1 MFYNFYSYNL
11 PRLIVISIANRA
23 SKRAVEMKLISC
35 LLLFSICYSLRAP
48 FLSTNLHRKLNAEL
62 INYEELSTQLD
73 NNNNER
79 IYEISN
85 RLVDKTNATLTLI
98 NLINYGDQLFDQP
111 LHLNKQSS
119 NNNYNLFI
127 NLDHNTD
134 WVKVK
139 GCMADVRIKVT
150 LNIDTNNLNYDES
163 IYERSSI
170 TLDGIADS
178 RVARGLLALLIEV
191 SIYIYY

>member
-1 MFYNFYSYNL
+1 
-11 PRLIVISIANRA
+11 
-23 SKRAVEMKLISC
+23 MKLISC

-73 NNNNER
+73 NNNER

-119 NNNYNLFI
+119 DNNYNLFI
-127 NLDHNTD
+127 NLDQNSD

-150 LNIDTNNLNYDES
+150 LNIDKSVHSCDES
-163 IYERSSI
+163 SDDSSSI

-178 RVARGLLALLIEV
+178 RVARGLLALMIEV
-191 SIYIYY
+191 SVYIRQLMSIVLFP

>member
-1 MFYNFYSYNL
+1 MQ
-11 PRLIVISIANRA
+11 IEKAQ
-23 SKRAVEMKLISC
+23 KAVEMKAIAC
-35 LLLFSICYSLRAP
+35 LLLFSICYSLRIP
-48 FLSTNLHRKLNAEL
+48 FVSTNLHRKLNAEL
-62 INYEELSTQLD
+62 IPYEELSTQLD

-111 LHLNKQSS
+111 LYLNKQSS
-119 NNNYNLFI
+119 DNNYNLFI
-127 NLDHNTD
+127 NLDLNSD

-139 GCMADVRIKVT
+139 GCMADVRIKVILKT
-150 LNIDTNNLNYDES
+150 DKSSHSYDNSIDE
-163 IYERSSI
+163 ISSI

-191 SIYIYY
+191 SV